1 MSLVKELSNES
12 CKKMQ
17 EVQHHPRTIP
27 ANASQSVSVSRDFWS
42 VWLCIGLSWL
52 QLFASFQ
59 VASLPFESIP
69 AIQVVHFQKWWYSI
83 WISLNVT
90 DHCEHF
96 NITALSMWTR
106 SKSHGSHG
114 LASAKPP
121 DTDQASRSK
130 CYTVHNSCRMF
141 KSLLGFYMFYFINII
156 YIYYAYIYIYYVYIY
171 IMHIYIYYVYIY
183 IMHVYIY
190 IYYACIYILCMYI
203 YILCTYIYICIY
215 IHTYSVY
222 DVYIYILC
230 RYIMYIYIL
239 CIYIMYIYI
248 LCVHINIMCTY
259 KYYVYI

>member
-27 ANASQSVSVSRDFWS
+27 ANESQSVSVSRDFWS

-69 AIQVVHFQKWWYSI
+69 AIQVAHFQKWWYSI

-96 NITALSMWTR
+96 NITVLSMWTR

-156 YIYYAYIYIYYVYIY
+156 YILCIYIYYVYIY
-171 IMHIYIYYVYIY
+171 IYYACIYIYYACI
-183 IMHVYIY
+183 YIY
-190 IYYACIYILCMYI
+190 IYYACIYILC
-203 YILCTYIYICIY
+203 TYIYIYVYTYILCILCIY
-215 IHTYSVY
+215 IYYV
-222 DVYIYILC
+222 DILC
-230 RYIMYIYIL
+230 IY
-239 CIYIMYIYI
+239 IYIMYIYYVYI
-248 LCVHINIMCTY
+248 YI
-259 KYYVYI
+259 YYVYIYCYITYNIYIHNMYIHT